1 MSKKNLI
8 MTNKEIKGKWIGADC
23 MSNKMFFDKIKQK
36 SERDISVAQCLIH

>member
-23 MSNKMFFDKIKQK
+23 MSNKLFFDKKK
-36 SERDISVAQCLIH
+36 KAKKWAGY